1 MGQGLKIDGWQ
12 ERLGITFIY
21 YRSQPF
27 LWGKTDCWCFVSDCV
42 KTQTGINPMRIVNGL
57 YDTEEK
63 GYKLLEGAV
72 GNDGVYRKFE
82 TEKNFWSHFLGKPKD
97 KNHLPK
103 FGDIALVKLPK
114 VKKLVAGV
122 VSAFDTVFVNGDKGE
137 LLSCPLNRI
146 KVIWSL

>member
-1 MGQGLKIDGWQ
+1 MGKSLKIDGWQ

-42 KTQTGINPMRIVNGL
+42 KTQTGINPMKIVNGL

-72 GNDGVYRKFE
+72 GNDGVYRKFLDSSRINNLGF
-82 TEKNFWSHFLGKPKD
+82 KNLTSLKD
-97 KNHLPK
+97 GLIKSYQEYTKN
-103 FGDIALVKLPK
+103 
-114 VKKLVAGV
+114 
-122 VSAFDTVFVNGDKGE
+122 
-137 LLSCPLNRI
+137 
-146 KVIWSL
+146 